1 MGELTRLGRRMAE
14 FPLDPML
21 AKVLLASEKYEVS
34 KDIATI
40 CAMVTTGAAV
50 FYKPK
55 DKAVLADTAM
65 ANFHRGQPGDH
76 VALLT
81 VFEEWEESGFST

>member
-1 MGELTRLGRRMAE
+1 MAE

-21 AKVLLASEKYEVS
+21 AKVLLASEQHGVS
-34 KDIATI
+34 EDIATI
-40 CAMVTTGAAV
+40 CAMVTTGAAI

-65 ANFHRGQPGDH
+65 ANFHRGNVGDH

-81 VFEEWEESGFST
+81 VYNQWAEGGHGTQWCYENFI